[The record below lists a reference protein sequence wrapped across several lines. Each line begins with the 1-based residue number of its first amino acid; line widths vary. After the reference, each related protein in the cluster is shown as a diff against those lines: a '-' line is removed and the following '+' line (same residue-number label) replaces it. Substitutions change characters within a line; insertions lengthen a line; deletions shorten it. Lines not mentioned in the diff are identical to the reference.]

1 MQSLLRFGLVDRLDL
16 WDDPLVLGTGKKV
29 FEEGVPPTALRLI
42 ESVSYSNGMLHL
54 AYETAG
60 EPTYGTIG

>member
-1 MQSLLRFGLVDRLDL
+1 
-16 WDDPLVLGTGKKV
+16 VLGTGKKV
-29 FEEGVPPTALRLI
+29 FEDGVPPTALRLI

-60 EPTYGTIG
+60 EPTYGAIG